1 MKELYFADKNRYDNG
16 MEYELEWNMS
26 VVDALVCY
34 CLR

>member
-1 MKELYFADKNRYDNG
+1 
-16 MEYELEWNMS
+16 MEWNMSVVDALVCKTVTTMEWNMS